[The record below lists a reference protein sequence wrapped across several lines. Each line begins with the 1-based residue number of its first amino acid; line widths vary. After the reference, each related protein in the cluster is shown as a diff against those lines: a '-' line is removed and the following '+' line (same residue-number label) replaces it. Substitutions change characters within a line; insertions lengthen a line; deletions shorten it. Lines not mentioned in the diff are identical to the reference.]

1 MEKTLDLALPKS
13 LQRGFGWGDCARRL
27 RLRDAC
33 DCTKLGGTSARE
45 LRCAD
50 RMRSCRQQVIGC
62 KRRGMISGIGLY
74 QEFNLY
80 GWPFAKR
87 RDFAK
92 HNPRL
97 TIFLPETQVHK
108 FWGSDLDPQNLCS
121 EIVFWLTVQE
131 LVNCSNHRSLVC
143 L

>member
-1 MEKTLDLALPKS
+1 MIWGGRGDGKDLGSSAPKIIAA
-13 LQRGFGWGDCARRL
+13 RIWVGDCARCL

-121 EIVFWLTVQE
+121 DFVF
-131 LVNCSNHRSLVC
+131 S
-143 L
+143 

>member
-50 RMRSCRQQVIGC
+50 RMRSCRQRVIAWLVASGG
-62 KRRGMISGIGLY
+62 GMISGIGLY

-80 GWPFAKR
+80 GWLFAKR
-87 RDFAK
+87 CDFGKQRA
-92 HNPRL
+92 RL
-97 TIFLPETQVHK
+97 TIFLAETQVHK

-121 EIVFWLTVQE
+121 DFVF
-131 LVNCSNHRSLVC
+131 S
-143 L
+143 